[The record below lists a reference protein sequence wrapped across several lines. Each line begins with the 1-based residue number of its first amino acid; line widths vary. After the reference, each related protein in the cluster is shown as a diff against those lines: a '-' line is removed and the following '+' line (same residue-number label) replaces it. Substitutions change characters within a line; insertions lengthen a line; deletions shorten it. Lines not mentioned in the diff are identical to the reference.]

1 MRNVRFAALK
11 VRTESGSL
19 AHVDLCGRVL
29 RVDRVVD
36 SGDTVIADRR
46 GAYTLADARANGWA
60 WLEDTAGGGQLVIGE
75 QATVIIVR

>member
-19 AHVDLCGRVL
+19 ARVDLCGRVL

-36 SGDTVIADRR
+36 SGDTVIVDRQ
-46 GAYTLADARANGWA
+46 GAYTLADARANDWA

-75 QATVIIVR
+75 QATVIVVR